1 MQSAAK
7 TPAEYI
13 DRLEDDWR
21 KAKLLELR
29 ELIRKLGPEL
39 DEGIRYKV
47 LSYSGSK
54 GGAFALAAQKNSVNF
69 YVGSAK
75 KVDTDGSLLRGLDVG
90 KGCIRF
96 NKTVAIADTR
106 IAAFIAKAMAM
117 WRQGEDIDC

>member
-1 MQSAAK
+1 MQFNVK
-7 TPAEYI
+7 TPDEYLAM
-13 DRLEDDWR
+13 LEDDWR
-21 KAKLLELR
+21 KEKVLELR
-29 ELIRKLGPEL
+29 KLIQDLAPEL
-39 DEGIRYKV
+39 KEGIRYKV

-96 NKTVAIADTR
+96 SKTVVIADTR
-106 IAAFIAKAMAM
+106 IADFIARAMTM
-117 WRQGEDIDC
+117 WRKGEDIDC

>member
-39 DEGIRYKV
+39 EEGIRYKV

-96 NKTVAIADTR
+96 TKTVAIADTR

>member
-1 MQSAAK
+1 MQFNVK

-13 DRLEDDWR
+13 AMLEDDWR
-21 KAKLLELR
+21 KEKLLELR
-29 ELIRKLGPEL
+29 ELIREIGPEL
-39 DEGIRYKV
+39 KEGIRYKV

-69 YVGSAK
+69 YVGNAK

-96 NKTVAIADTR
+96 SKTVAIADTR
-106 IAAFIAKAMAM
+106 IADFIAQAMAM
-117 WRQGEDIDC
+117 WRKGEDIDC